1 MKKFDRRS
9 FIQSTAAGLAGIT
22 LLGAG
27 IPIDEPVSE
36 KKAVVDKVKLGKTG
50 LIVSRLAFGTGST
63 GGNQQSNQ
71 TRLGREAFTKIARHA
86 WDRGIHFFDTADSY
100 GSHTYVRDVLKEL
113 PREKTTLL
121 SKMWT
126 TDTQWQKS
134 GNVAETL
141 DRFRLETGSDYFD
154 IVLMHCMTKGNWKEE
169 KKIFMEGLSKAKQQG
184 IVKAVGVSCHNWDA
198 MKEAVEDPWVD
209 VILARINPFGV
220 HMDGTP
226 EAVSGLLE
234 TAAKNGKGVLGMKIF
249 GNGDK
254 VSEAEREQSLKYA
267 LGNRNIHA
275 MTLGMQTIEQIDD
288 AVDRAMRLLK
298 EG

>member
-9 FIQSTAAGLAGIT
+9 FIQSSAAGLAGLT
-22 LLGAG
+22 LFGAG
-27 IPIDEPVSE
+27 IPFNEPVSG
-36 KKAVVDKVKLGKTG
+36 KAAEVDKVKLGKTG

-71 TRLGREAFTKIARHA
+71 TRMGREAFTKIARHA

-100 GSHTYVRDVLKEL
+100 GSHTFVRDVLKEL

-126 TDTQWQKS
+126 TDTQWQKA

-141 DRFRLETGSDYFD
+141 DRFRKETGSDYFD
-154 IVLMHCMTKGNWKEE
+154 ILLMHCMTKGNWKED
-169 KKIFMEGLSKAKQQG
+169 KKVFMEGLSKAKQQG

-226 EAVSGLLE
+226 DEVSALLSK
-234 TAAKNGKGVLGMKIF
+234 AQKNGKGVLGMKIF

-254 VSEAEREQSLKYA
+254 VKEEEREQSIRYA
-267 LGNRNIHA
+267 LTKSNIHA
-275 MTLGMQTIEQIDD
+275 MTLGMQSVDQIDD
-288 AVDRAMRLLK
+288 AVDRAMRLVK

>member
-9 FIQSTAAGLAGIT
+9 FIQSSAAGLAGLT
-22 LLGAG
+22 LFGAG
-27 IPIDEPVSE
+27 IPFDEPVSV
-36 KKAVVDKVKLGKTG
+36 KNAVVDKVKLGKAG
-50 LIVSRLAFGTGST
+50 LTVSRLAFGTGST

-126 TDTQWQKS
+126 TDTQWQKA

-141 DRFRLETGSDYFD
+141 DRFRKETGSDYFD
-154 IVLMHCMTKGNWKEE
+154 ILLMHCMTKGNWKED
-169 KKIFMEGLSKAKQQG
+169 KKVFMEGLSKAKQQG

-234 TAAKNGKGVLGMKIF
+234 IAAKNGKGVLAMKIF

-267 LGNRNIHA
+267 LGNPNIHA
-275 MTLGMQTIEQIDD
+275 MTLGMQSVEMVDD
-288 AVDRAMRLLK
+288 AVERAMRLVK
-298 EG
+298 S

>member
-1 MKKFDRRS
+1 M
-9 FIQSTAAGLAGIT
+9 
-22 LLGAG
+22 
-27 IPIDEPVSE
+27 
-36 KKAVVDKVKLGKTG
+36 
-50 LIVSRLAFGTGST
+50 
-63 GGNQQSNQ
+63 
-71 TRLGREAFTKIARHA
+71 TRLN
-86 WDRGIHFFDTADSY
+86 W
-100 GSHTYVRDVLKEL
+100 
-113 PREKTTLL
+113 EKPDLLYPDLL
-121 SKMWT
+121 SKKWT
-126 TDTQWQKS
+126 TDTQWQKA

-141 DRFRLETGSDYFD
+141 DRFSLDTGSDYFD
-154 IVLMHCMTKGNWKEE
+154 ILLIHCMTKGNWKED
-169 KKIFMEGLSKAKQQG
+169 KKVFMEGLSKARQQG

-220 HMDGTP
+220 HMDGTT

-234 TAAKNGKGVLGMKIF
+234 IAVKNGKGVLAMKIF

-288 AVDRAMRLLK
+288 AVERAMRLAK
-298 EG
+298 S

>member
-9 FIQSTAAGLAGIT
+9 FIRSTATGLAGFT

-27 IPIDEPVSE
+27 IPFDQPVSV
-36 KKAVVDKVKLGKTG
+36 KNAVVDKVKLGKTG
-50 LIVSRLAFGTGST
+50 LTVSRIAFGTGSI
-63 GGNQQSNQ
+63 GANQQSNQ

-100 GSHTYVRDVLKEL
+100 GSHTFVRDVLKEL

-121 SKMWT
+121 SKIWT
-126 TDTQWQKS
+126 TDSQWQKA

-141 DRFRLETGSDYFD
+141 DRFRKETGSEYFD
-154 IVLMHCMTKGNWKEE
+154 ILLMHYMTKGNWKED
-169 KKIFMEGLSKAKQQG
+169 KKAFMEGLSKAKQQG

-198 MKEAVEDPWVD
+198 MKEAVEEPWVD

-254 VSEAEREQSLKYA
+254 VKEEEREQSIRYA
-267 LGNRNIHA
+267 LTKSNIHA
-275 MTLGMQTIEQIDD
+275 MTLGMQSVDQVDD
-288 AVDRAMRLLK
+288 AVERAMRLVK

>member
-9 FIQSTAAGLAGIT
+9 FIQSSAAGLAGLT
-22 LLGAG
+22 LFGAA
-27 IPIDEPVSE
+27 IPFAEPVSG
-36 KKAVVDKVKLGKTG
+36 KTAVVDKVRLGKTG
-50 LIVSRLAFGTGST
+50 LKVSRLAFGTGST

-141 DRFRLETGSDYFD
+141 DRFRKETGSEYFD
-154 IVLMHCMTKGNWKEE
+154 ILLMHCMTKGNWKED
-169 KKIFMEGLSKAKQQG
+169 KKVFMEGLSKAKQQG

-220 HMDGTP
+220 HMDGTT

-234 TAAKNGKGVLGMKIF
+234 IAVKNGKGVLAMKIF

-275 MTLGMQTIEQIDD
+275 MTLGMQSVEQIDD
-288 AVDRAMRLLK
+288 AVERAMRLVK

>member
-9 FIQSTAAGLAGIT
+9 FIQSSAAGLAGLT
-22 LLGAG
+22 LFGAG
-27 IPIDEPVSE
+27 IPFNEPVSG
-36 KKAVVDKVKLGKTG
+36 KNAKVDKVKLGKTG
-50 LIVSRLAFGTGST
+50 LTVSRLAFGTGST

-100 GSHTYVRDVLKEL
+100 GSHTYVRDVLKVL

-126 TDTQWQKS
+126 TDTKWQKAD
-134 GNVAETL
+134 NVAETL

-154 IVLMHCMTKGNWKEE
+154 ILLMHCMTKGNWKED
-169 KKIFMEGLSKAKQQG
+169 KKVFMEGLSKAKQQG

-220 HMDGTP
+220 HMDGTT

-234 TAAKNGKGVLGMKIF
+234 IAVKNGKGVLAMKIF

-288 AVDRAMRLLK
+288 AVERVMK
-298 EG
+298 NV